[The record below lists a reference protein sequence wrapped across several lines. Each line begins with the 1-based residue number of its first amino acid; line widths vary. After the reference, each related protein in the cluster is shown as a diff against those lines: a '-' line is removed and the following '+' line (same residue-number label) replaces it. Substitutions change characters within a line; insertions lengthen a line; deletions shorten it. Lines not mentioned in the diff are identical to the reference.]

1 MAGRISRIRQIGWIV
16 GVLFP
21 LIAGVSAHGAQTS
34 EKVRLAIPA
43 KSMGYLP
50 MYVAIHRG
58 FMRDEGLELEIPNLR
73 PNIAHSALLGGEIE
87 YHGLA
92 ESGLRLAAK
101 GSPMKSL
108 FFSLRSPLYFL
119 MAKPQIKTLQDLKGK
134 IIGISSFGG
143 ATEVST
149 RIGLRHHGLDP
160 DRDVT
165 MILIGTEN
173 VRVAALSSG
182 SIDATIAVPPSHV
195 ILRQKGFNLLLSL
208 ADVTDLPANGFTT
221 LDRTLRD
228 KREQVKRLLRGLS
241 RGLAFA
247 KERPKETIEIM
258 AREWEIERAVAE
270 EVYGPVS
277 RALSKDGLASDA
289 GLKEHFQII
298 QRLDKGIGEIPI
310 PKVVDFQPLNEAR
323 RELGLR

>member
-1 MAGRISRIRQIGWIV
+1 MRRALALFY
-16 GVLFP
+16 VLVV
-21 LIAGVSAHGAQTS
+21 AVSVEAAQS
-34 EKVRLAIPA
+34 IEKIKLAIPA

-58 FMRDEGLELEIPNLR
+58 FMRDEGIELEIPNLR
-73 PNIAHSALLGGEIE
+73 PNIAHSALLSGEVE

-101 GSPMKSL
+101 GSPMKSI
-108 FFSLRSPLYFL
+108 FYSLRSPLYFL
-119 MAKPQIKTLQDLKGK
+119 MAKPQIKAVQELKGK

-149 RIGLRHHGLDP
+149 RLGLRHYGLDA

-173 VRVAALSSG
+173 VRVAALTSG
-182 SIDATIAVPPSHV
+182 SIDATVTVPPSH
-195 ILRQKGFNLLLSL
+195 LLLKQKGFNILLSL
-208 ADVTDLPANGFTT
+208 ADVADLPANGFTT
-221 LDRTLRD
+221 SDRTLRE
-228 KREQVKRLLRGLS
+228 KRDQVKRLLRALS

-247 KERPKETIEIM
+247 KVRPKETIEIM

-270 EVYGPVS
+270 DVYGPVS
-277 RALSKDGLASDA
+277 RALSKDGIASEA
-289 GLKEHFQII
+289 GLKEHFKII
-298 QRLDKGIGEIPI
+298 QKLEKGIGETPI
-310 PKVVDFQPLNEAR
+310 SKVVDFQPLIEVR
-323 RELGLR
+323 RELASH

>member
-1 MAGRISRIRQIGWIV
+1 MGPIGRLVFFW
-16 GVLFP
+16 VLAATASVQAAP
-21 LIAGVSAHGAQTS
+21 NI
-34 EKVRLAIPA
+34 EKIKLAIPA

-58 FMRDEGLELEIPNLR
+58 FFRDDGLELEIPNLR
-73 PNIAHSALLGGEIE
+73 PNIAHSALLGGDID

-119 MAKPQIKTLQDLKGK
+119 MAKPQMKAVQDLKGK

-149 RIGLRHHGLDP
+149 RLGLRHYGLDP
-160 DRDVT
+160 ERDVT

-173 VRVAALSSG
+173 VRVAALNSG
-182 SIDATIAVPPSHV
+182 SIDATVAVPPSH
-195 ILRQKGFNLLLSL
+195 LLLKQKGFNMLISL
-208 ADVTDLPANGFTT
+208 ADVAELPANGFTT
-221 LDRTLRD
+221 TEKTLRD
-228 KREQVKRLLRGLS
+228 KREQVKRLLRALT
-241 RGLAFA
+241 RGLAFS

-258 AREWEIERAVAE
+258 AREWEIDRSLAE
-270 EVYGPVS
+270 DVYGPVT
-277 RALSKDGLASDA
+277 RALSPDGIASAA

-298 QRLDKGIGEIPI
+298 QRLDKGIGEIPLA
-310 PKVVDFQPLNEAR
+310 KVVDFQPLIEVR
-323 RELGLR
+323 RELGTR

>member
-1 MAGRISRIRQIGWIV
+1 MFTTLFAMSLVCAG
-16 GVLFP
+16 FF
-21 LIAGVSAHGAQTS
+21 AGPAGAAQTL
-34 EKVRLAIPA
+34 EKIRLAIPA

-73 PNIAHSALLGGEIE
+73 PNIAHSALLGGDID

-119 MAKPQIKTLQDLKGK
+119 MAKPQLKSVQDLKNK

-149 RIGLRHHGLDP
+149 RIGLRHYGVDP
-160 DRDVT
+160 ERDVT

-173 VRVAALSSG
+173 VRVAALTSG
-182 SIDATIAVPPSHV
+182 SIDATVAVPPSH
-195 ILRQKGFNLLLSL
+195 LLLKQKGFNLLLSL
-208 ADVTDLPANGFTT
+208 ADVAELSANGFTT
-221 LDRTLRD
+221 TDKTLRE
-228 KREQVKRLLRGLS
+228 KRDQVKRLLRALS

-258 AREWEIERAVAE
+258 AREWEIDRAVAE

-277 RALSKDGLASDA
+277 RALSPDGGASEA

-298 QRLDKGIGEIPI
+298 RKLDKGIGEIPSA
-310 PKVVDFQPLNEAR
+310 KVLDFQPLIEVR
-323 RELGLR
+323 RELGMRESK

>member
-1 MAGRISRIRQIGWIV
+1 MGRIGRIV
-16 GVLFP
+16 AVFSVL
-21 LIAGVSAHGAQTS
+21 AAAVSVQAAQTV
-34 EKVRLAIPA
+34 EKLKLAIPA

-58 FMRDEGLELEIPNLR
+58 FMRDEGIELEIPNLR
-73 PNIAHSALLGGEIE
+73 PNIAHSALLSGEIE

-101 GSPMKSL
+101 GSPMKSI

-119 MAKPQIKTLQDLKGK
+119 MAKPQLKSVQDLRGK

-149 RIGLRHHGLDP
+149 RLGLRHYGLDA

-173 VRVAALSSG
+173 IRVAALTSG
-182 SIDATIAVPPSHV
+182 SIDATVAVPPSH
-195 ILRQKGFNLLLSL
+195 LLLKQKGFNLLLSL
-208 ADVTDLPANGFTT
+208 ADVAELPANGFTT
-221 LDRTLRD
+221 TDRTLRD
-228 KREQVKRLLRGLS
+228 KRDQVKRLLRALA

-247 KERPKETIEIM
+247 KERPKETLDIL
-258 AREWEIERAVAE
+258 AREWQIDRTVADD
-270 EVYGPVS
+270 VYGPVA
-277 RALSKDGLASDA
+277 RALSHDGSASEA

-298 QRLDKGIGEIPI
+298 QKLEKGIGEIPMA
-310 PKVVDFQPLNEAR
+310 KVVDFQPLSEVR
-323 RELGLR
+323 RELALR

>member
-1 MAGRISRIRQIGWIV
+1 MRQIGPI
-16 GVLFP
+16 G
-21 LIAGVSAHGAQTS
+21 LIFFICAWGAAAPAPAAQTV
-34 EKVRLAIPA
+34 EKIKLAIPA

-58 FMRDEGLELEIPNLR
+58 FFRDEGLELEIPNLR
-73 PNIAHSALLGGEIE
+73 PNIAHSALLGGDIE

-119 MAKPQIKTLQDLKGK
+119 MAKPQIKTVQDLKGK

-143 ATEVST
+143 ATEVSM
-149 RIGLRHHGLDP
+149 RLGLRHYGLDP
-160 DRDVT
+160 ERDVT
-165 MILIGTEN
+165 IILIGTEN
-173 VRVAALSSG
+173 VRVAALTSG
-182 SIDATIAVPPSHV
+182 SIDATVAVPPSHV
-195 ILRQKGFNLLLSL
+195 LLKQKGFNLLLSL
-208 ADVTDLPANGFTT
+208 ADVAELPAAGFVTT
-221 LDRTLRD
+221 EKTLRE
-228 KREQVKRLLRGLS
+228 KREQVKRLLRALA

-247 KERPKETIEIM
+247 KERQKETVEIM
-258 AREWEIERAVAE
+258 AREWQIESAVAE

-298 QRLDKGIGEIPI
+298 QKLDKGIGEIASA
-310 PKVVDFQPLNEAR
+310 KVVDFQPLLEVR
-323 RELGLR
+323 RELGWR

>member
-1 MAGRISRIRQIGWIV
+1 MRRIGLIGWIV
-16 GVLFP
+16 VCGLALLP
-21 LIAGVSAHGAQTS
+21 APSAHAAQNI
-34 EKVRLAIPA
+34 EKIRLAIPA

-50 MYVAIHRG
+50 MYVAIQRG
-58 FMRDEGLELEIPNLR
+58 FFRDEGLELEIANLR
-73 PNIAHSALLGGEIE
+73 PNIAHSALLAGDIE

-119 MAKPQIKTLQDLKGK
+119 MAKPQVKSVSDLKGK

-149 RIGLRHHGLDP
+149 RLGLRHYGLDP
-160 DRDVT
+160 ARDVT

-173 VRVAALSSG
+173 VRVAALTSG
-182 SIDATIAVPPSHV
+182 SVDATVAVPPSHQ
-195 ILRQKGFNLLLSL
+195 LLKQKGFNLLLSL
-208 ADVTDLPANGFTT
+208 ADVAELPANGFTT
-221 LDRTLRD
+221 TEKTLRD
-228 KREQVKRLLRGLS
+228 KREQVKRLLRALTRGLS
-241 RGLAFA
+241 FA
-247 KERPKETIEIM
+247 KERQKETVEIM
-258 AREWEIERAVAE
+258 AREWQIDAAVAD

-298 QRLDKGIGEIPI
+298 QKLDKGVGEIVTS
-310 PKVVDFQPLNEAR
+310 KVVDFQPLLEVR

>member
-1 MAGRISRIRQIGWIV
+1 MIGRISRMG
-16 GVLFP
+16 P
-21 LIAGVSAHGAQTS
+21 IAAALLSMFAAAAVHGAQTI
-34 EKVRLAIPA
+34 EKIKLAIPA

-50 MYVAIHRG
+50 MYAAIHRG
-58 FMRDEGLELEIPNLR
+58 FMRDEGLDLEIPNLR
-73 PNIAHSALLGGEIE
+73 PNIAHSALLGGEVE

-119 MAKPQIKTLQDLKGK
+119 MAKPQIKTVQDLKGK

-149 RIGLRHHGLDP
+149 RIGLRHHGIDP
-160 DRDVT
+160 DRDLT

-173 VRVAALSSG
+173 VRVAALTSG
-182 SIDATIAVPPSHV
+182 SIDATIAVPPSHL
-195 ILRQKGFNLLLSL
+195 ILKQKGFNLLLSL
-208 ADVTDLPANGFTT
+208 ADVADLPANGFTT

-228 KREQVKRLLRGLS
+228 RREQVKRLLRGLS

-247 KERPKETIEIM
+247 RERPKETIEIM

-277 RALSKDGLASDA
+277 RALSRDGTASDA

-298 QRLDKGIGEIPI
+298 QRLDKGIGEIPFA
-310 PKVVDFQPLNEAR
+310 KVVDFQPLNEVR
-323 RELGLR
+323 RELSAR

>member
-1 MAGRISRIRQIGWIV
+1 MACIGRIGRIV
-16 GVLFP
+16 VLG
-21 LIAGVSAHGAQTS
+21 LAVIAAAAAQAAQS
-34 EKVRLAIPA
+34 VERVKLAIPA
-43 KSMGYLP
+43 KSIGYLP

-58 FMRDEGLELEIPNLR
+58 FLRDEGIELEIPNLR
-73 PNIAHSALLGGEIE
+73 PNIAHSALLGGDVD

-101 GSPMKSL
+101 GSAMKSL

-119 MAKPQIKTLQDLKGK
+119 MAKPQLKSVQDLKGK

-149 RIGLRHHGLDP
+149 RIGLRHYGLDP
-160 DRDVT
+160 EREVT

-173 VRVAALSSG
+173 VRVAALTSG
-182 SIDATIAVPPSHV
+182 SIDATVAVPPSH
-195 ILRQKGFNLLLSL
+195 LLLKQKGFNLLLSL
-208 ADVTDLPANGFTT
+208 ADVAELPANGFTT
-221 LDRTLRD
+221 TDRTLRE
-228 KREQVKRLLRGLS
+228 KRDQVKRLLRALA

-247 KERPKETIEIM
+247 KERQKETVEIM
-258 AREWEIERAVAE
+258 AREWQIEPTVAE

-277 RALSKDGLASDA
+277 RALSKDGIASEA

-298 QRLDKGIGEIPI
+298 QKLDKGIGEIAPS
-310 PKVVDFQPLNEAR
+310 KVVDFQPLLEVR

>member
-1 MAGRISRIRQIGWIV
+1 MRRIKPIGRI
-16 GVLFP
+16 VLFCC
-21 LIAGVSAHGAQTS
+21 LVFAAASVQAAQS
-34 EKVRLAIPA
+34 IERIKLAIPA

-50 MYVAIHRG
+50 MYVASHRG
-58 FMRDEGLELEIPNLR
+58 FFRDEGLDLEIPNLR
-73 PNIAHSALLGGEIE
+73 PNIAHSALLGGDID

-119 MAKPQIKTLQDLKGK
+119 MAKPQLKSVQDLKGR

-149 RIGLRHHGLDP
+149 RLGLRHYGLEP
-160 DRDVT
+160 ERDVT

-173 VRVAALSSG
+173 VRVAALTSG
-182 SIDATIAVPPSHV
+182 SIDATVAVPPSH
-195 ILRQKGFNLLLSL
+195 LLLKQKGFNLLLSL
-208 ADVTDLPANGFTT
+208 ADVAELPANGFTT
-221 LDRTLRD
+221 TDKTLRD
-228 KREQVKRLLRGLS
+228 KRDQVKRLLRALA

-247 KERPKETIEIM
+247 KERQKETVEIM
-258 AREWEIERAVAE
+258 AREWQIEPTVAE

-277 RALSKDGLASDA
+277 RALSQDGTASEA

-298 QRLDKGIGEIPI
+298 QKLDKGIGEIAPS
-310 PKVVDFQPLNEAR
+310 KVVDFQPLLEAR
-323 RELGLR
+323 RELKLR

>member
-1 MAGRISRIRQIGWIV
+1 MRRIG
-16 GVLFP
+16 
-21 LIAGVSAHGAQTS
+21 LIFFICAWGAAAPAPAAQTFD
-34 EKVRLAIPA
+34 KIKLVIPA

-58 FMRDEGLELEIPNLR
+58 FFRDEGLELEIPNLR
-73 PNIAHSALLGGEIE
+73 PNIAHSALLGGDIE

-92 ESGLRLAAK
+92 ESALRLAAK

-119 MAKPQIKTLQDLKGK
+119 MAKPQLKSVQDLKGK

-149 RIGLRHHGLDP
+149 RIGLRHYGLDP
-160 DRDVT
+160 ERDVT

-173 VRVAALSSG
+173 VRVAALTSG
-182 SIDATIAVPPSHV
+182 AIDATVAVPPSH
-195 ILRQKGFNLLLSL
+195 LLLKQKGFNLLLSL
-208 ADVTDLPANGFTT
+208 ADVGELPANGFTT
-221 LDRTLRD
+221 TDKTLRE
-228 KREQVKRLLRGLS
+228 KRDQVKRLLRALA

-247 KERPKETIEIM
+247 KERQKETVEIM
-258 AREWEIERAVAE
+258 AREWQIDAVVAE

-277 RALSKDGLASDA
+277 RALSKDGLASEA

-298 QRLDKGIGEIPI
+298 QKLDKGIGEIAI
-310 PKVVDFQPLNEAR
+310 SKVVDFQPLIEVR